1 MTGLEDAWQIYTPS
15 SENTISFHGH
25 GNDEM
30 LKISQDGFYV
40 RGVRVPAD
48 EHEAKA
54 VYEAFR
60 AWLTWANLQRH

>member
-1 MTGLEDAWQIYTPS
+1 MTGLEEAWQIYTPS
-15 SENTISFHGH
+15 EKNSISFHGH

-30 LKISQDGFYV
+30 LKITQDGFYV

-48 EHEAKA
+48 EKEAQA
-54 VYEAFR
+54 VYEAFK